1 MSRKSKRLTEEQKEQ
16 VRLNP
21 PFMLNSFE
29 VAALTNKSV
38 KAVREWMNEPDFPL
52 LRGPAKNS
60 EMHVLRDKL
69 VEWMTHKNKQAEVTA

>member
-29 VAALTNKSV
+29 AAALTNKSV
-38 KAVREWMNEPDFPL
+38 KVVRDWMNEPDFPL

-60 EMHVLRDKL
+60 EMYVLRDKL

>member
-1 MSRKSKRLTEEQKEQ
+1 VSRKSKTLTEEQKKQ

-29 VAALTNKSV
+29 VAALTNKHV
-38 KAVREWMNEPDFPL
+38 KLVREWMNEPDFPL

-60 EMHVLRDKL
+60 EMHVLRDEL
-69 VEWMTHKNKQAEVTA
+69 VNWMTKRNKKAEVTA